1 MSAHTITARTQVIGL
16 HQWPAAPDR
25 RAYLRDLHRHV
36 FGIAVTV
43 DVAHTERDVEWHDL
57 ADDTLTA
64 ALALTEQYHEDA
76 PITSFGARSCETI
89 AGQIADTLTSQNY
102 IVQSV
107 EVDEDGEHTATWRN
121 E

>member
-1 MSAHTITARTQVIGL
+1 MSTHTITARTSVIGL
-16 HQWPAAPDR
+16 HQWPDAPGR

-43 DVAHTERDVEWHDL
+43 DVTHTERDVEWHDL

-64 ALALTEQYHEDA
+64 ALALTEPYHEDA
-76 PITSFGARSCETI
+76 LITSFGARSCETI
-89 AGQIADTLTSQNY
+89 ASEIADALTSQEY
-102 IVQSV
+102 TVQSV

-121 E
+121 Q